1 MDQKREESES
11 VSSYADFSEESDNP
25 FVIFF
30 KERKEK
36 LLKAK

>member
-1 MDQKREESES
+1 MEQKQEENDST
-11 VSSYADFSEESDNP
+11 SSYADFSEESDNP

-36 LLKAK
+36 LLK